1 MEKSEKELLEL
12 YLIVDKIIDQLLKTL
27 KETNIVHYN
36 LIVSDLN
43 NLPDFVKINDRE
55 MLCKLNFLK
64 CKSQSKKIEK
74 PISFFSSGDLRY
86 LDSEE
91 IINIDDSHFLY

>member
-1 MEKSEKELLEL
+1 MDKSEKQLIEL
-12 YLIVDKIIDQLLKTL
+12 YLKVDVIIDKLLKTL

-43 NLPDFVKINDRE
+43 NLPDFVKQSDKQFLNR
-55 MLCKLNFLK
+55 LNFLK
-64 CKSQSKKIEK
+64 CKNESKKIEN

-91 IINIDDSHFLY
+91 INIDDSDFLY